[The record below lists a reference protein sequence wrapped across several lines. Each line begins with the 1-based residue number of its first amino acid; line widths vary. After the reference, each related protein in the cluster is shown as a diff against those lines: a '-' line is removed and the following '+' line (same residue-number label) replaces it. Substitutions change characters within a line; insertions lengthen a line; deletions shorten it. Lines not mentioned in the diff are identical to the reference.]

1 MGASCGSIKKT
12 LLPDRRRGPAPRP
25 RKFLEPDAESNRER
39 SSKPRRKRTR
49 LDRASLSFVNISF
62 RHRSLEP
69 IAAVQ
74 PVVSTER
81 LRPESPE
88 QECPAPQLQVQQPV
102 SSSSSGVAGTS
113 KLPDDVPQ
121 DWIQQPKHF
130 EFDLDKDLKSE
141 WCRVYQDS
149 KA

>member
-1 MGASCGSIKKT
+1 MGASCSSIKKT

-62 RHRSLEP
+62 RNHPLEP
-69 IAAVQ
+69 IATVQ

-102 SSSSSGVAGTS
+102 SSTSSSVSGPAE
-113 KLPDDVPQ
+113 LPDDVPE
-121 DWIQQPKHF
+121 DWVQQPKHF
-130 EFDLDKDLKSE
+130 DFDEVKDFKSG
-141 WCRVYQDS
+141 WYQGS

>member
-1 MGASCGSIKKT
+1 MGVHCST
-12 LLPDRRRGPAPRP
+12 LQRAFHSDRRKPTPRP
-25 RKFLEPDAESNRER
+25 GLGKYLEPSKESRGER
-39 SSKPRRKRTR
+39 NAKPPRKRAR

-62 RHRSLEP
+62 RNRPLEP

-74 PVVSTER
+74 PVVSAEP

-141 WCRVYQDS
+141 WCRVS